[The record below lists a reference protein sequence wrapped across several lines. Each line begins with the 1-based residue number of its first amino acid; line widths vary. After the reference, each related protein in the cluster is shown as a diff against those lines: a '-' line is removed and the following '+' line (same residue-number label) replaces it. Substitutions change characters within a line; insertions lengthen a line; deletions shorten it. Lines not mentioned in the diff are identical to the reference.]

1 MRQKTFFS
9 LFLICFFLVRSVY
22 AEWMIIDEETTGVF
36 LTEGFDT
43 ETTVQVGS
51 VCFGD
56 EVEVVSMVNNWS
68 LVHPPAN
75 MKYTYDAVLIDTSNQ
90 CLEISKKNNSLFLLS
105 DMTVFAVPQEIAN
118 HKDFFKKNNPVGK
131 VKKWNT
137 IKFFSKKTI
146 TNPSNNKLAM
156 VYFVNFPKNSVFA
169 IKNTSMVLPR
179 LKENMPLN
187 ANVYKIK
194 EGVKDETKHKT
205 ESNSE
210 IQKDK
215 ISVINK
221 RLVLLNEQLENLL
234 KVGVSRGLVQ
244 EMWGHYKNLK
254 EEAVDIDPL
263 SNTMLN
269 LEKHLEYI
277 ELLYETITFEKNI
290 SSKYIN
296 AQQKSEDIF
305 IQSQGLRGGESYVGD
320 GIVSLSSVYNGK
332 NKPKLFRLL
341 HPDTKRTIGYLEPS
355 NRFDFIS
362 LLGQRVGVVGVTKI
376 NPILGV
382 KVLRPKQID
391 LLNREN
397 IKVKPVDPYNL

>member
-1 MRQKTFFS
+1 MRQKTIFS
-9 LFLICFFLVRSVY
+9 LFLICFFLIPSVY
-22 AEWMIIDEETTGVF
+22 AEWMVIDQETTGVF
-36 LTEGFDT
+36 LTEGF
-43 ETTVQVGS
+43 EKEPTVQIGS
-51 VCFGD
+51 VCLGD
-56 EVEVVSMVNNWS
+56 EVEVVSTVNNWS

-75 MKYTYDAVLIDTSNQ
+75 TKYTYDAVLIDTSNQ
-90 CLEISKKNNSLFLLS
+90 CLEISKRNNNLFLLS
-105 DMTVFAVPQEIAN
+105 DMTVFAVPQEGVSY
-118 HKDFFKKNNPVGK
+118 KDFINKKNPVGK
-131 VKKWNT
+131 VSKWNT
-137 IKFFSKKTI
+137 VNFFSKKTI
-146 TNPSNNKLAM
+146 TNPGNNKNIL

-169 IKNTSMVLPR
+169 IKNKSMVLP
-179 LKENMPLN
+179 LPKETVLLDTS
-187 ANVYKIK
+187 VYKTK
-194 EGVKDETKHKT
+194 EDVKSVLEYKTENEIETK
-205 ESNSE
+205 
-210 IQKDK
+210 KDK
-215 ISVINK
+215 VGAINK
-221 RLVLLNEQLENLL
+221 KLVLLNEQLENLL
-234 KVGVSRGLVQ
+234 KMGVSKGLVQ

-254 EEAVDIDPL
+254 EEASDIDPL
-263 SNTMLN
+263 SNTMIN
-269 LEKHLEYI
+269 LEKHLEYV

-355 NRFDFIS
+355 KNFDFIS